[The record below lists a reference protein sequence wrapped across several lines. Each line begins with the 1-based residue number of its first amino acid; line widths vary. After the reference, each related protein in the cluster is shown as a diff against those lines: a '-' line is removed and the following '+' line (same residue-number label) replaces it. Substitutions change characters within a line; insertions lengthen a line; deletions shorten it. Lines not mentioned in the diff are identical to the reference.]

1 MAVAR
6 RSLRPGGVFRRVGGV
21 LVHRFC
27 LTICAVLGVAGAASG
42 AEAPRVVFHF
52 SAASTL
58 FARPGVGQAGAVY
71 VGSGDGYVHALGPD
85 GSYRW
90 SYTVKGRVVAPPV
103 EEASSGRVF
112 IATSEKRLYAL
123 EPDSHL
129 RWVFPLPVVPKSE
142 ITLTPK
148 GTLLF
153 VGQDDYLYGVTTGG
167 ALNLRLAAVGARSAP
182 ALLGTGQTAVVLGEA
197 FATVKGYG
205 YERSAL
211 PGVFGASAK
220 LAVDA
225 ERAIFACD
233 DDSVRVV
240 TSARIELQATSDC
253 LSPPVR
259 GDGFF
264 AIAEGNDAVRL
275 LYPDGTSQKVALD
288 SAPLRP
294 IWDAARHRLV
304 LSTAIGSVTVLELPG
319 GQP

>member
-1 MAVAR
+1 M
-6 RSLRPGGVFRRVGGV
+6 
-21 LVHRFC
+21 
-27 LTICAVLGVAGAASG
+27 
-42 AEAPRVVFHF
+42 FHF
-52 SAASTL
+52 SASSTL
-58 FARPGVGQAGAVY
+58 FARPGVGHDGSVY
-71 VGSGDGYVHALGPD
+71 VGSGDGYVHALASD

-112 IATSEKRLYAL
+112 VATSDARLYAL
-123 EPDSHL
+123 EPNSHL
-129 RWVFPLPVVPKSE
+129 RWVFPLPVAPKSE
-142 ITLTPK
+142 LALTAK
-148 GTLLF
+148 GTLLY

-182 ALLGTGQTAVVLGEA
+182 AVLATGQTALVLGDV

-211 PGVFGASAK
+211 PGAFGASAK
-220 LAVDA
+220 LAIDA
-225 ERAIFACD
+225 DRAMFSCEEG
-233 DDSVRVV
+233 
-240 TSARIELQATSDC
+240 SARVASSARVELDAKSDC

-264 AIAEGNDAVRL
+264 AIAEGNGAVRL
-275 LYPDGTSQKVALD
+275 LYPDGDSQKVALD

-294 IWDAARHRLV
+294 IYDSARRRLI
-304 LSTAIGSVTVLELPG
+304 LSTATGSVTVLELPG